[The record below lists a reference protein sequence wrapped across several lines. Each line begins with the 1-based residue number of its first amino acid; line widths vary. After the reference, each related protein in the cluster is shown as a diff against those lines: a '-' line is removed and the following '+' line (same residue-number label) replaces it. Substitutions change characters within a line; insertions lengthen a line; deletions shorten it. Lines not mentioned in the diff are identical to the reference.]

1 MWLGRGTLVN
11 SVRRR
16 DFLPYAVLALSF
28 TAVMIWVT
36 GQVKVEFAFSAAGI
50 AFLVSV
56 AVTAFAVR
64 LDTTRP
70 QFAVGGD
77 GELAVGNVST
87 FVVLFV
93 GFAISVLYGLFGM
106 VGIFLWGLTKTF
118 LILFGVSF
126 LLAVGAVLW
135 LMIGLDK
142 RYERIAQR

>member
-1 MWLGRGTLVN
+1 MLISQFGHFTTYPQLRQDTNELYP
-11 SVRRR
+11 RRFISR
-16 DFLPYAVLALSF
+16 IACSPRAAHS
-28 TAVMIWVT
+28 
-36 GQVKVEFAFSAAGI
+36 FSAAGI